1 MPLSL
6 RRLPTTKMFTLT
18 LSIFAAVTTL
28 AFGARRYLA
37 TPPMVAPTILQSH
50 GTSASS
56 PLKSVLFT
64 IHSQGFEPN
73 DITLP
78 AGKYVLVVDNRSGAE
93 DVQLNLRR
101 GQSEKLKEAK
111 LSRKEMDWYSVIE
124 LAPGQYSL
132 SDLNR
137 PKWSANIKVS
147 PK

>member
-1 MPLSL
+1 MPFSF
-6 RRLPTTKMFTLT
+6 RRFSTTKMFTLA

-28 AFGARRYLA
+28 AFGARHYLA
-37 TPPMVAPTILQSH
+37 SPPIIEPAVLQNH
-50 GTSASS
+50 GTPASS

-64 IHSQGFEPN
+64 IHTEGFEPN
-73 DITLP
+73 EITLP
-78 AGKYVLVVDNRSGAE
+78 AGKYVLAVDNRSGSE

-111 LSRKEMDWYSVIE
+111 LSRKQMDWNSVIE
-124 LAPGQYSL
+124 LTPGQYSL